1 MIPAGCVYKCR
12 GCKHREWSMAESL
25 AQKYTFVQSKL
36 KPWADKVE
44 PVRSVEE
51 AERWGYRSK
60 TTLSANFNGNNWE
73 FGMWARDELISIPY
87 CPIHSSNANK
97 IFELIRENIPQTA
110 DFRLAFIVLSRA
122 QLVLVLKTKVKPSLD
137 WVSEGF
143 SQALKEVGIEGF
155 WIHLNPS
162 AGKRIFEKT
171 TWHLLWGSPRSTDYN
186 GLLYGPAAFQQ
197 LIPKLYNQSLYETL
211 SFFGLN
217 SSDAVVD
224 LYCGTGNSM
233 NCWVKVG
240 AKTIGVE
247 QSGDAVDCAK
257 VNIPEAIILRGA
269 CRQRIPQVNEWVL
282 EQRNSSKRVLLYAN
296 PPRTGL
302 EPEVLS
308 WIVKDG
314 LPSKI
319 AYLSCS
325 PGTLY
330 KNLIFLTEKGY
341 KLNRVI
347 PFDFFPQTI
356 HVECLALLE
365 L

>member
-1 MIPAGCVYKCR
+1 MIPTGCVDKCR

-25 AQKYTFVQSKL
+25 TQKYAFVQSKL

-44 PVRSVEE
+44 SIRSVKD
-51 AERWGYRSK
+51 AERWGYRNK
-60 TTLSANFNGNNWE
+60 TTLSAYFNGDKWV
-73 FGMWARDELISIPY
+73 FGMWARDELIPIHG
-87 CPIHSSNANK
+87 CPIHSPNVNK
-97 IFELIRENIPQTA
+97 IFEVIRENIPQTA
-110 DFRLAFIVLSRA
+110 DFKLAFLVLSRA
-122 QLVLVLKTKVKPSLD
+122 QLVLVIKSKVMPILD
-137 WVSEGF
+137 WVSEDLN
-143 SQALKEVGIEGF
+143 QALRNFGIEGF

-162 AGKRIFEKT
+162 AGKRIFEKI
-171 TWHLLWGSPRSTDYN
+171 TWHLLWGNSRSIDYN

-197 LIPKLYNQSLYETL
+197 LIPKLYNQSLHEALT
-211 SFFGLN
+211 FFGLN
-217 SSDAVVD
+217 SNDSVVD

-233 NCWVKVG
+233 NYWVKAG

-247 QSGDAVDCAK
+247 QNGDAAECAK
-257 VNIPEAIILRGA
+257 VNIPEAIVLRGA
-269 CRQRIPQVNEWVL
+269 CRHRIPQVNDWIL
-282 EQRNSSKRVLLYAN
+282 EQRRQGQRVLLYTN

-302 EPEVLS
+302 ESEVLS
-308 WIVKDG
+308 WIVNEG

-330 KNLIFLTEKGY
+330 KNLIFLTENGY
-341 KLNRVI
+341 KVNRII

-356 HVECLALLE
+356 HVECLAMLE